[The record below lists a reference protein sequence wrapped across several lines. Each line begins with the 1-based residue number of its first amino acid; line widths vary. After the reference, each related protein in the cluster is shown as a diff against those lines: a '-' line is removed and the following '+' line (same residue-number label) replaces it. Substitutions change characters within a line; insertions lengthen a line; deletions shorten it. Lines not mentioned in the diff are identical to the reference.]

1 MSERD
6 LKQCLSQ
13 FYEEKSL
20 PAQRAARL
28 SALASAGVGAAPRG
42 TSGPRWTVVIGS
54 LALCVFATALLTAYI
69 VAPSDMT
76 ETRVA
81 KSTQIDS
88 PLLRKT
94 KSATAGESAPRLVA
108 VNFRADWC
116 TACPKMAPVY
126 DRLVE
131 CYREQSVLFVVFDL
145 TNDGTRKQSEL
156 LASSLGIDWLCG
168 ESIRTGMIKLVDRQD
183 RRVLASAT
191 EPDELSDILAKLDG
205 CLQ

>member
-13 FYEEKSL
+13 YYDEKSL

-28 SALASAGVGAAPRG
+28 SALASAGVGAAARA
-42 TSGPRWTVVIGS
+42 TSGPRWTVAIGS
-54 LALCVFATALLTAYI
+54 LSLCVFATALLTAYI
-69 VAPSDMT
+69 VAPSNMT
-76 ETRVA
+76 EAPVA

-94 KSATAGESAPRLVA
+94 SGAAASESTPRLVA
-108 VNFRADWC
+108 INFRADWC

-145 TNDGTRKQSEL
+145 TDDGTRKQSQL

-168 ESIRTGMIKLVDRQD
+168 ESVRTGMIKLVDRQD
-183 RRVLASAT
+183 RRVLASVT
-191 EPDELSDILAKLDG
+191 KPDELNEILAKLDG

>member
-6 LKQCLSQ
+6 LKQCLSH
-13 FYEEKSL
+13 FYAEKSL

-28 SALASAGVGAAPRG
+28 SALASAGVWAGARA

-54 LALCVFATALLTAYI
+54 LVVCVFVTALLTAYI
-69 VAPSDMT
+69 MGPSDMT
-76 ETRVA
+76 EALVT

-88 PLLRKT
+88 PRFGKT
-94 KSATAGESAPRLVA
+94 NRAPLSESAPRLVA

-145 TNDGTRKQSEL
+145 TDDGTRKQAEL

-168 ESIRTGMIKLVDRQD
+168 DSVRTGTIKLVDRQD

-191 EPDELSDILAKLDG
+191 KPDEVNQILAKLDG

>member
-28 SALASAGVGAAPRG
+28 SALASAGVGAASRV

-54 LALCVFATALLTAYI
+54 LVLCVFATALLTAYI
-69 VAPSDMT
+69 VAPSETT
-76 ETRVA
+76 EPQVA
-81 KSTQIDS
+81 KSTQITS
-88 PLLRKT
+88 PLLRK
-94 KSATAGESAPRLVA
+94 KNSAAASDSAPRLVA

-145 TNDGTRKQSEL
+145 TDDGTRKQAEL

-168 ESIRTGMIKLVDRQD
+168 ESIRTGMIQLVDRQD
-183 RRVLASAT
+183 RRVLASVT
-191 EPDELSDILAKLDG
+191 KPDEVNEILAKLDR

>member
-6 LKQCLSQ
+6 LRQCLSH
-13 FYEEKSL
+13 FYAEKSL

-28 SALASAGVGAAPRG
+28 SALASTGGGPAARA

-54 LALCVFATALLTAYI
+54 LVVCVFVTALLTAYI
-69 VAPSDMT
+69 MGPSDIT
-76 ETRVA
+76 ETQVT

-88 PLLRKT
+88 PRFGKT
-94 KSATAGESAPRLVA
+94 NRAPLSESAPRLVA

-145 TNDGTRKQSEL
+145 TDDGTRKQAEL

-168 ESIRTGMIKLVDRQD
+168 DSVRTGTIKLVDRQD

-191 EPDELSDILAKLDG
+191 KPDEVNQILAKLDG

>member
-13 FYEEKSL
+13 FYKEKSL
-20 PAQRAARL
+20 PAHRAARL
-28 SALASAGVGAAPRG
+28 SALASTGGGAAARA
-42 TSGPRWTVVIGS
+42 TSGPRWTVVVGS
-54 LALCVFATALLTAYI
+54 LVICVFVTALLTAYI
-69 VAPSDMT
+69 VAPSVMT
-76 ETRVA
+76 ETQVA

-94 KSATAGESAPRLVA
+94 NSATVSESTPRLVA

-145 TNDGTRKQSEL
+145 TDDGTRKQAEL

-168 ESIRTGMIKLVDRQD
+168 ESIRTGMIQLVDRQD
-183 RRVLASAT
+183 RRVLASVT
-191 EPDELSDILAKLDG
+191 KPDEVNEILAKLDRG
-205 CLQ
+205 LQ

>member
-13 FYEEKSL
+13 YYDEKSL
-20 PAQRAARL
+20 PTQRAARL
-28 SALASAGVGAAPRG
+28 SALAYAGVGAGARA
-42 TSGPRWTVVIGS
+42 TSGLRWTVAIGS
-54 LALCVFATALLTAYI
+54 LVLCVFVTALLTAYI
-69 VAPSDMT
+69 MAPSDLT
-76 ETRVA
+76 EPQIT

-94 KSATAGESAPRLVA
+94 NSGAAIESAPRLVA

-145 TNDGTRKQSEL
+145 TNDGTRKQAEL

-168 ESIRTGMIKLVDRQD
+168 ESVRTGMIKLVDRQD
-183 RRVLASAT
+183 RRVLASVT
-191 EPDELSDILAKLDG
+191 KPDEVNEILAKLDR